1 MEGDLLS
8 VNALP
13 SAYRTVGDGAA
24 HDSGSI
30 QHEFLENALKD
41 VTQRSS
47 ALLHEIPVSST
58 GEKEDSSLLTIV
70 QSQRERFRL
79 RVQEL
84 ESENSQQ
91 TQNIQGLF
99 RPFLF
104 RYYLIMS
111 SDLGHRVKITK
122 KSLSQEI
129 ENLRVDNVKLYEKIK
144 FLQNYRP
151 NSGYKTNNDDE
162 AGKKYA
168 SQYEG

>member
-1 MEGDLLS
+1 MIEKLEGDLLS

-47 ALLHEIPVSST
+47 ALLHEIPVASSI
-58 GEKEDSSLLTIV
+58 GDKDGDSSLLTIV

-84 ESENSQQ
+84 ENENSQQ
-91 TQNIQGLF
+91 IQNIQE
-99 RPFLF
+99 
-104 RYYLIMS
+104 
-111 SDLGHRVKITK
+111 HRVRYTT
-122 KSLSQEI
+122 SSCL
-129 ENLRVDNVKLYEKIK
+129 KLLVVAHI
-144 FLQNYRP
+144 
-151 NSGYKTNNDDE
+151 
-162 AGKKYA
+162 
-168 SQYEG
+168 